1 MGAFFRYAPIYLAAI
16 NVLAFLTYGWD
27 KLSAKRSGAR
37 RVPER
42 TLFALALLGGSAGA
56 VGGMFF
62 FHHKT
67 RHRSFAVGF
76 PLLLVVQAVALIL
89 LIRFGYLQWT

>member
-1 MGAFFRYAPIYLAAI
+1 MGKVVMIYLLTVNTA
-16 NVLAFLTYGWD
+16 AFLMMFLD
-27 KLSAKRSGAR
+27 KRFAVHGQWRI
-37 RVPER
+37 PEK
-42 TLFALALLGGSAGA
+42 TLFLLAALGGSL
-56 VGGMFF
+56 GGCLAMRLFR
-62 FHHKT
+62 HKT

>member
-1 MGAFFRYAPIYLAAI
+1 MGKVVLIYLLTVNAA
-16 NVLAFLTYGWD
+16 AFLMMFLD
-27 KLSAKRSGAR
+27 KRFAVHGQWRI
-37 RVPER
+37 PEK
-42 TLFALALLGGSAGA
+42 TLFLLAALGGSL
-56 VGGMFF
+56 GGCLAMRL

-67 RHRSFAVGF
+67 RQRSFAVGF

>member
-1 MGAFFRYAPIYLAAI
+1 MGKIVLVYLLTI
-16 NVLAFLTYGWD
+16 NTAAFLTMFLD
-27 KLSAKRSGAR
+27 KRFAVHGQWRI
-37 RVPER
+37 PER
-42 TLFALALLGGSAGA
+42 TLLLLAALGGSL
-56 VGGMFF
+56 GGCHAMRL

-89 LIRFGYLQWT
+89 LIHFGYLQWT

>member
-1 MGAFFRYAPIYLAAI
+1 MGKVVLIYLLTVNAA
-16 NVLAFLTYGWD
+16 AFLMMLLD
-27 KLSAKRSGAR
+27 KRFAVHGQWRI
-37 RVPER
+37 PEK
-42 TLFALALLGGSAGA
+42 TLFLLAVLGGSL
-56 VGGMFF
+56 GGCLAMRL

>member
-1 MGAFFRYAPIYLAAI
+1 MGKVVLIYLLTVNAA
-16 NVLAFLTYGWD
+16 AFLMMFLD
-27 KLSAKRSGAR
+27 KHFAVHGQWRI
-37 RVPER
+37 PEK
-42 TLFALALLGGSAGA
+42 TLFLLAVLGGSL
-56 VGGMFF
+56 GGCLAMRL

>member
-1 MGAFFRYAPIYLAAI
+1 MGKVVLIYLLTVNAA
-16 NVLAFLTYGWD
+16 AFLMMLLD
-27 KLSAKRSGAR
+27 KRFAVHGQWRI
-37 RVPER
+37 PEK
-42 TLFALALLGGSAGA
+42 TLFLLAVLGGSLEGCLA
-56 VGGMFF
+56 MRL

-89 LIRFGYLQWT
+89 LIHFGYLQWT

>member
-1 MGAFFRYAPIYLAAI
+1 MGKIVLVYLLTVNAAAFLMMFLDKRFAVRGQWRIPEKTLFLLAA
-16 NVLAFLTYGWD
+16 
-27 KLSAKRSGAR
+27 
-37 RVPER
+37 
-42 TLFALALLGGSAGA
+42 LGGSL
-56 VGGMFF
+56 GGCLAMRL

-76 PLLLVVQAVALIL
+76 PLLLVVQVAALVL

>member
-1 MGAFFRYAPIYLAAI
+1 MGKVVLIYLLTVNAA
-16 NVLAFLTYGWD
+16 AFLMMFLD
-27 KLSAKRSGAR
+27 KRFAVHCQWRI
-37 RVPER
+37 PEK
-42 TLFALALLGGSAGA
+42 TLFLLAVLGGSL
-56 VGGMFF
+56 GGCLAMRL

>member
-1 MGAFFRYAPIYLAAI
+1 MLA
-16 NVLAFLTYGWD
+16 V
-27 KLSAKRSGAR
+27 
-37 RVPER
+37 
-42 TLFALALLGGSAGA
+42 LGGSL
-56 VGGMFF
+56 GGCLAMRL

-89 LIRFGYLQWT
+89 LIHFGYLQWT

>member
-1 MGAFFRYAPIYLAAI
+1 MGKVVLIYLLTVNAA
-16 NVLAFLTYGWD
+16 AFLMMFLD
-27 KLSAKRSGAR
+27 KRFAVHGQWRI
-37 RVPER
+37 PEK
-42 TLFALALLGGSAGA
+42 TLFLLAVLGGSL
-56 VGGMFF
+56 GGFIAMLL

-89 LIRFGYLQWT
+89 LIHFGYLQWT

>member
-1 MGAFFRYAPIYLAAI
+1 MGKVVLIYLLTVNAA
-16 NVLAFLTYGWD
+16 AFLMMFLD
-27 KLSAKRSGAR
+27 KRFAVHGQWRI
-37 RVPER
+37 PEK
-42 TLFALALLGGSAGA
+42 TLFLLAVLGESLGGCLA
-56 VGGMFF
+56 MRL